1 MAGSLKRLSTLL
13 VGVLVAAAL
22 GNSTSSAADVCG
34 AASVI
39 DADTIKVEGRRFR
52 LDGIDAPATD
62 QSCLEAGGAK
72 WSCGIEARD
81 ELSAYIKGRSV
92 CCNDIGP
99 DANYRSHRIGRC
111 RIGKENLSK
120 WLVNQGWALDFNQL
134 HGDAIKSTNAR
145 LSWIS
150 AGCGK
155 GVLLRLWI
163 SGVGIGTRRSSLD
176 QGVPAMRATS
186 VTSYSPLIPIRRRD
200 VRTLSKAKFAHFWSG

>member
-1 MAGSLKRLSTLL
+1 MAGSLKRLSMLFI
-13 VGVLVAAAL
+13 GVLVAATL

-81 ELSAYIKGRSV
+81 ELSAFINGRST

-120 WLVNQGWALDFNQL
+120 WLVNQGWALD
-134 HGDAIKSTNAR
+134 AKS
-145 LSWIS
+145 SS
-150 AGCGK
+150 AGRYQIHERAA
-155 GVLLRLWI
+155 L
-163 SGVGIGTRRSSLD
+163 LD
-176 QGVPAMRATS
+176 QRGMWKGCFVA
-186 VTSYSPLIPIRRRD
+186 
-200 VRTLSKAKFAHFWSG
+200 